1 MYIIICDDE
10 ETIRAELKHFIRK
23 QDAGCRIRE
32 FCSGGELLRFLG
44 QEDSRQPDIVFLDIA
59 MNGSDGMET
68 AKRIQRQKE
77 ENGEPVWGS
86 LPLLIFVTGYPEY
99 MPQAFAVNAFQ
110 YLVKPVDEKAFA
122 QTFTKAMR
130 ECRRLEQKKNAGT
143 KQLLL
148 KDKTV
153 TRTVAADD
161 IYYIESSNRK
171 IIVYM
176 KTGKMECYG
185 KIGELEH
192 QLKDSFFRIHKGYLV
207 NMKYVERY
215 SRTEVRLKNG
225 SSLMISKYKYQ
236 EFIKAYLDY
245 ISEDN

>member
-1 MYIIICDDE
+1 MVCDDE
-10 ETIRAELKHFIRK
+10 ENMRIVLKSFIRR

-32 FCSGGELLRFLG
+32 FSSGSELLRFLK
-44 QEDSRQPDIVFLDIA
+44 QEDIEQPDIVFLDIA
-59 MNGSDGMET
+59 MNGGDGMET
-68 AKRIQRQKE
+68 AKQIQRRKE
-77 ENGEPVWGS
+77 ERGEPVWGS

-99 MPQAFAVNAFQ
+99 MPEAFSVNAFQ
-110 YLVKPVDEKAFA
+110 YLVKPVNEKAFA

-130 ECRRLEQKKNAGT
+130 ECRRLEQKKNAGAR
-143 KQLLL
+143 QLLL
-148 KDKTV
+148 KDKSV
-153 TRTVAADD
+153 TRNVATDD
-161 IYYIESSNRK
+161 IYFIESSNRK

-176 KTGKMECYG
+176 KTGTIECYG
-185 KIGELEH
+185 KIGELENK
-192 QLKDSFFRIHKGYLV
+192 LKDSFFRIHKGYLV

-215 SRTEVRLKNG
+215 NRTQVRLKNG